1 MKDRP
6 RSREA
11 FRLAQELLPGGV
23 NSPVR
28 AFGAVGGDP
37 PVIDRG
43 SGAFIY
49 DLDGNRYA
57 DYVCAY
63 GPMILGHAHPAVVAA
78 IRDAAAAGMAFGAP
92 TKLETELAQRVVGA
106 VPSIDQVRF
115 VNSGTEATMT
125 AIRLAHG
132 HTGRNKVVKFAGGY
146 HGHADGLLAKAG
158 SGVAT
163 LGLPDSAGVPAGY
176 AAETLV
182 ARYND
187 LENVAQIVSAYGDD
201 LAAVIVEPVA
211 ANMGVVP
218 PASGFLE
225 GLRDLTL
232 GVGALLIFDEV
243 ITGFRVQRGGA
254 QALYGV
260 TPDLT
265 CLGKI
270 IGGGLPIGA
279 VGGPQAIME
288 QLAPLGPVYQ
298 AGTLAGNAVAM
309 AAGVATLDALL
320 EPGVYET
327 LERPGCPARVRG
339 RRGCA
344 ALGDRGRREPGRFVA
359 DRLLSGGAAGRL
371 RRGASE
377 RHQGL
382 RALLPRGAGRRGEHR
397 ALPVR
402 GDVRLDGAHERRS
415 GLHGGGAWAGFR
427 GGGPGPIIRVIHCP
441 STDFCRARRES
452 PPTRRSV
459 PSGELQLTGQLRR
472 LVSIY
477 RGVYL

>member
-125 AIRLAHG
+125 AIRLARG

-327 LERPGCPARVRG
+327 LERRGARLESAVVAAA
-339 RRGCA
+339 RRSGIEVAVSRVGSLLTVFFRAAPPDDLEGAQASDTKAYARFFHAALDAGVNIAPSQFEAMFVSMAHTNDVLDFTAA
-344 ALGDRGRREPGRFVA
+344 ALGQAFEEVA
-359 DRLLSGGAAGRL
+359 
-371 RRGASE
+371 
-377 RHQGL
+377 
-382 RALLPRGAGRRGEHR
+382 
-397 ALPVR
+397 
-402 GDVRLDGAHERRS
+402 
-415 GLHGGGAWAGFR
+415 
-427 GGGPGPIIRVIHCP
+427 RV
-441 STDFCRARRES
+441 
-452 PPTRRSV
+452 
-459 PSGELQLTGQLRR
+459 L
-472 LVSIY
+472 
-477 RGVYL
+477 

>member
-125 AIRLAHG
+125 AIRLARG

-163 LGLPDSAGVPAGY
+163 LGLPDSTGVPAGY

-327 LERPGCPARVRG
+327 LERRGARLESAVVAAARRSGIEVAVSRVGSLLTVFFRAAPPDDLEGAQASDTKAYARFFHAALDAGVNIAPSQFEAMFVSMAHTNDVLDFTAAALGQAFEEVARVR
-339 RRGCA
+339 
-344 ALGDRGRREPGRFVA
+344 
-359 DRLLSGGAAGRL
+359 
-371 RRGASE
+371 
-377 RHQGL
+377 
-382 RALLPRGAGRRGEHR
+382 
-397 ALPVR
+397 
-402 GDVRLDGAHERRS
+402 
-415 GLHGGGAWAGFR
+415 
-427 GGGPGPIIRVIHCP
+427 
-441 STDFCRARRES
+441 
-452 PPTRRSV
+452 
-459 PSGELQLTGQLRR
+459 
-472 LVSIY
+472 
-477 RGVYL
+477 

>member
-125 AIRLAHG
+125 AIRLARG

-225 GLRDLTL
+225 GLRDPHAWCRGAAHLRRSDHRL
-232 GVGALLIFDEV
+232 SGPARRRSGALRRNSRPHLPGQDYRRRAADRGRWAVPRRSWSSLPRSAPFTRRARSRGTPWRWRPASRHWTRCSSPGSMRHWSARGARLESAVVAAARRSGIEV
-243 ITGFRVQRGGA
+243 AVSRVGSLLTVFFRAAPPDDLEGA
-254 QALYGV
+254 QASDTKAY
-260 TPDLT
+260 
-265 CLGKI
+265 
-270 IGGGLPIGA
+270 A
-279 VGGPQAIME
+279 RFFH
-288 QLAPLGPVYQ
+288 
-298 AGTLAGNAVAM
+298 
-309 AAGVATLDALL
+309 AALDA
-320 EPGVYET
+320 G
-327 LERPGCPARVRG
+327 
-339 RRGCA
+339 
-344 ALGDRGRREPGRFVA
+344 
-359 DRLLSGGAAGRL
+359 
-371 RRGASE
+371 
-377 RHQGL
+377 
-382 RALLPRGAGRRGEHR
+382 
-397 ALPVR
+397 
-402 GDVRLDGAHERRS
+402 
-415 GLHGGGAWAGFR
+415 
-427 GGGPGPIIRVIHCP
+427 
-441 STDFCRARRES
+441 
-452 PPTRRSV
+452 
-459 PSGELQLTGQLRR
+459 
-472 LVSIY
+472 
-477 RGVYL
+477 

>member
-92 TKLETELAQRVVGA
+92 TKLETEIAQRVVGA

-125 AIRLAHG
+125 AIRLARG

-327 LERPGCPARVRG
+327 LERRGARLESAVVAAA
-339 RRGCA
+339 RRSGIEVAVSRVGSLLTVFFRAAPPDDLEGAQASDTKAYARFFHAALDAGVNIAPSQFEAMFVSMAHTNDVLDFTAA
-344 ALGDRGRREPGRFVA
+344 ALGQAFEEVA
-359 DRLLSGGAAGRL
+359 
-371 RRGASE
+371 
-377 RHQGL
+377 
-382 RALLPRGAGRRGEHR
+382 
-397 ALPVR
+397 
-402 GDVRLDGAHERRS
+402 
-415 GLHGGGAWAGFR
+415 
-427 GGGPGPIIRVIHCP
+427 RV
-441 STDFCRARRES
+441 
-452 PPTRRSV
+452 
-459 PSGELQLTGQLRR
+459 L
-472 LVSIY
+472 
-477 RGVYL
+477 

>member
-125 AIRLAHG
+125 AIRLARG

-327 LERPGCPARVRG
+327 LERRGARLESAVVAAARRSGIEVAVSRVGSLLTVFFRAAPPDDLEGAQASDTKAYARFFHAALDAGVNIAPSQFEAMFVSMAHTNDVLDFTAAALGQAFEEVARVR
-339 RRGCA
+339 
-344 ALGDRGRREPGRFVA
+344 
-359 DRLLSGGAAGRL
+359 
-371 RRGASE
+371 
-377 RHQGL
+377 
-382 RALLPRGAGRRGEHR
+382 
-397 ALPVR
+397 
-402 GDVRLDGAHERRS
+402 
-415 GLHGGGAWAGFR
+415 
-427 GGGPGPIIRVIHCP
+427 
-441 STDFCRARRES
+441 
-452 PPTRRSV
+452 
-459 PSGELQLTGQLRR
+459 
-472 LVSIY
+472 
-477 RGVYL
+477 